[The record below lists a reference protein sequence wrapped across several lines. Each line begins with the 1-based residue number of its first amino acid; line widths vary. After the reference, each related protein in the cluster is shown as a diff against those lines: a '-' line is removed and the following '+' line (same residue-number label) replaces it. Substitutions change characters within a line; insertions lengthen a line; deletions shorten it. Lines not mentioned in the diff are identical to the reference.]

1 MCVTLSGFVGGGEF
15 LSACC
20 RLIRVGSQAGSR
32 GNLVR
37 HYRIKVIV
45 DKSMISN
52 KNEHKSNAQDF
63 NADWALSE
71 SF

>member
-20 RLIRVGSQAGSR
+20 RLIRVGCQAGSR

-37 HYRIKVIV
+37 YYRFKMIV
-45 DKSMISN
+45 DNSIIAN
-52 KNEHKSNAQDF
+52 KNERKSNA
-63 NADWALSE
+63 
-71 SF
+71 